1 MRYVGIMEHRDGS
14 RSFDWS
20 VADSAQYQAVVDARN
35 FVHPVVQAF
44 LVPPAYEETH
54 NVNWSEIT
62 VIDLDR
68 AGCGT
73 TILYPR
79 HPAPTECQ

>member
-1 MRYVGIMEHRDGS
+1 MPYVGIMDHSDGS

-20 VADSAQYQAVVDARN
+20 VADSVQYQAVVDARN
-35 FVHPVVQAF
+35 FLNPVIQAF
-44 LVPPAYEETH
+44 LVPPAYDETH
-54 NVNWSEIT
+54 QINWSEIT
-62 VIDLDR
+62 VNDLDR

-79 HPAPTECQ
+79 HPAPAQD

>member
-1 MRYVGIMEHRDGS
+1 MPYVGIIDYSDGS

-20 VADSAQYQAVVDARN
+20 VADAAQYQAVVDACNHRN
-35 FVHPVVQAF
+35 PVTQAF
-44 LVPPAYEETH
+44 LVPAVYEETH
-54 NVNWSEIT
+54 HVNWSEIT
-62 VIDLDR
+62 VNDLDR

-79 HPAPTECQ
+79 RPSPADK